1 MADPWKDS
9 YPILEP
15 SSWDDE
21 IARRRYGALRAEFHN
36 LSAFRYNNA
45 PLSSKGASDTGIHL
59 GLLGVLYATAEQAPG
74 EKNQMPCDGPIDAQF
89 VYSRDGDAFDRGM
102 IIGTAKEPILG
113 GDEVHWYY
121 TGCEHTHGEL
131 EMEKRVK
138 RLGRATWRRDRFVAL
153 AAAGEGMVVTKPL
166 LPPPWPGYALEINA
180 DAAGGQLRVELCG
193 RDGRALEGFSREDC
207 TTLQTDDMHWKNPL
221 ARFPTGAYDPVQL
234 RFLLN
239 RSKLYS
245 FKF

>member
-1 MADPWKDS
+1 MAGPWKDS

-89 VYSRDGDAFDRGM
+89 VSTG
-102 IIGTAKEPILG
+102 GTLTAHGRRRSPAATATPST
-113 GDEVHWYY
+113 EV
-121 TGCEHTHGEL
+121 
-131 EMEKRVK
+131 
-138 RLGRATWRRDRFVAL
+138 
-153 AAAGEGMVVTKPL
+153 
-166 LPPPWPGYALEINA
+166 
-180 DAAGGQLRVELCG
+180 
-193 RDGRALEGFSREDC
+193 
-207 TTLQTDDMHWKNPL
+207 
-221 ARFPTGAYDPVQL
+221 
-234 RFLLN
+234 
-239 RSKLYS
+239 
-245 FKF
+245 